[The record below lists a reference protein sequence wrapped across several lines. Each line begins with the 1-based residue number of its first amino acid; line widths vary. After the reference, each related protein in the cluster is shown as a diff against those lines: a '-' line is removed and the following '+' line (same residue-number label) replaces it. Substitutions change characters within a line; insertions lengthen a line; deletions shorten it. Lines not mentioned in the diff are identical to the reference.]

1 MTSHVGER
9 ARAMHARLMVDLA
22 AIVGES
28 HVISEEAL
36 VDPYCVDWT
45 RRFHGPALCVVRPA
59 STEEVSA
66 IATACTAAG
75 CRCFPGAETPG
86 W

>member
-1 MTSHVGER
+1 
-9 ARAMHARLMVDLA
+9 MHARLMVDLA

-36 VDPYCVDWT
+36 LDPYCVDWT

-59 STEEVSA
+59 NTVEL
-66 IATACTAAG
+66 
-75 CRCFPGAETPG
+75 
-86 W
+86 